1 MSNNQDDKKETNPS
15 PKPALTKKEKLAK
28 FIMRQKRR
36 RPPPMWEI
44 IDEVFAQRVGINV
57 NGTPED
63 GTVFEAINL
72 KLDQEIGKGRGK
84 ALKIK
89 RKYEAYASEH
99 PKVIVR
105 SDSDDQLLAELY
117 RDFCKPGPLPGMK
130 PRKPS
135 KAEIEEAKEWQN
147 LTHEEAAEVY
157 NALNKKG
164 T

>member
-28 FIMRQKRR
+28 FIMRRKRR

-105 SDSDDQLLAELY
+105 SDSDDQLLEHFA
-117 RDFCKPGPLPGMK
+117 
-130 PRKPS
+130 
-135 KAEIEEAKEWQN
+135 
-147 LTHEEAAEVY
+147 V
-157 NALNKKG
+157 
-164 T
+164 